1 MKGKMDQKIL
11 PQHGNNMKNKGKS
24 QALCEDGKIRTATI
38 TGHADTWFS
47 IPAVV
52 KANGKSVTGYLTK
65 SDSLGWCQESEEG
78 VGMNFI
84 AYKYR
89 KNHAEIPVIYR
100 HCKMEENETID

>member
-1 MKGKMDQKIL
+1 MTMR
-11 PQHGNNMKNKGKS
+11 NKTK
-24 QALCEDGKIRTATI
+24 ALCEDGKTRTATV

-65 SDSLGWCQESEEG
+65 SDSLGWCQESEKD
-78 VGMNFI
+78 VGLNFI

-89 KNHAEIPVIYR
+89 KNHGEIPVIYPYCR
-100 HCKMEENETID
+100 KDEL